1 MHADAGARFTI
12 RRYERG
18 DETAILD
25 LFSRSFHEGRSI
37 EHWRWK
43 YEDDPYGAHRISVA
57 FDDAGALVAHYSGYP
72 VRFRAGGAE
81 ALAHQIGDTMTD
93 PSVRH
98 IGRGPTSILGRTA
111 LHFYENF
118 CDGQI
123 AFNFGFNVA
132 NIQKFSLRFLRSTR
146 VEDVAYRRRDLRSD
160 PMKRLTRLERYA
172 RGVSLELVDETT
184 GEWDELF
191 ARVEHHYGFLIRRDA
206 RYVTWRY
213 LSRPDV
219 RYVVIAMRKWRRLA
233 GWLVFRL
240 RENRVSVGDVLVDP
254 DHGDVLEVALR
265 HLARLYPAGAIEM
278 WCPPRPQW
286 MDALLTSLRLHLAA
300 EPQNLGVMCV
310 PFADGDAP
318 ARMASSLYYT
328 MGDGDL
334 F

>member
-1 MHADAGARFTI
+1 MHAEGDARFTI
-12 RRYERG
+12 RRYQRG
-18 DETAILD
+18 DESAILD
-25 LFSRSFHEGRSI
+25 LFSRSFHETRSI

-43 YEDDPYGAHRISVA
+43 YEQDPYGGGRISVA
-57 FDDAGALVAHYSGYP
+57 FDDRNALVAHYAGYP
-72 VRFRAGGAE
+72 VRFRVAGSDAP
-81 ALAHQIGDTMTD
+81 AHQIGDTMTD
-93 PSVRH
+93 PSIRH

-118 CDGQI
+118 CEKQV

-172 RGVSLELVDETT
+172 RGVSLELVTETSS
-184 GEWDELF
+184 EWDELF
-191 ARVEHHYGFLIRRDA
+191 ARVERHYGFLIRRDA
-206 RYVTWRY
+206 GYLKWRY
-213 LSRPDV
+213 FSRPDV
-219 RYVVIAMRKWRRLA
+219 RYVVIAMRKWGRLA

-240 RENRVSVGDVLVDP
+240 REDRMSIGDLLIDP
-254 DHGDVLEVALR
+254 DDSVVLDVALR
-265 HLARLYPAGAIEM
+265 HLSRLYPSNAIEM

-286 MDALLTSLRLHLAA
+286 MHELLTSIRLPLAP

-310 PFADGDAP
+310 PFVDADAP
-318 ARMASSLYYT
+318 SRMASSLFYT

>member
-1 MHADAGARFTI
+1 MHADSDARFTI
-12 RRYERG
+12 RRYQRG

-25 LFSRSFHEGRSI
+25 LFSRSFHAERPI

-43 YEDDPYGAHRISVA
+43 YEEDPYGAERISLG
-57 FDDAGALVAHYSGYP
+57 FDDRNALVAHYAGYP
-72 VRFRAGGAE
+72 VHFRIAGADV
-81 ALAHQIGDTMTD
+81 LAHQIGDTMTD
-93 PSVRH
+93 PSIRH

-118 CDGQI
+118 CDGQV

-146 VEDVAYRRRDLRSD
+146 VEDVAYRFRDLRSD
-160 PMKRLTRLERYA
+160 PMTRLTRLERYA
-172 RGVSLELVDETT
+172 RGVSLELVTETSS
-184 GEWDELF
+184 EWDEF
-191 ARVEHHYGFLIRRDA
+191 FERVGRHYGFLIHRDA

-219 RYVVIAMRKWRRLA
+219 RYVVIAMRVWRRLA

-240 RENRVSVGDVLVDP
+240 RENRMTIGDVLIDP
-254 DHGDVLEVALR
+254 EHAGVLDVALR
-265 HLARLYPAGAIEM
+265 HLGPLYPAEAIEM
-278 WCPPRPQW
+278 WCPARPQW
-286 MDALLTSLRLHLAA
+286 MHALLTSLRLHLAP

-310 PFADGDAP
+310 PFVDADAP
-318 ARMASSLYYT
+318 SRMASSLYYT